1 MAADDSASPEQSP
14 VDVNDA
20 RAVWDSLP
28 EEERT
33 ALRDREAARLFAI
46 GSDHQ
51 RNGRLQDAIPEY
63 TRALALN
70 PNMERARGVARVP

>member
-1 MAADDSASPEQSP
+1 MAADNRASPDQSP
-14 VDVNDA
+14 VDVADA
-20 RAVWDSLP
+20 RAAWESLP

-51 RNGRLQDAIPEY
+51 RNGRLEEAIPDY
-63 TRALALN
+63 TRKRPSPAIGG
-70 PNMERARGVARVP
+70 PSR